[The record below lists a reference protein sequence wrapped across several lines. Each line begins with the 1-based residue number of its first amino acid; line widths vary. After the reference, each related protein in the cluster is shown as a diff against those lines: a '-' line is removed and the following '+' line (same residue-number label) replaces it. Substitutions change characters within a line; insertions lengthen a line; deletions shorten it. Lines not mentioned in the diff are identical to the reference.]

1 MNNRGG
7 PYYKMNILIGKFI
20 GASKRKIRLFMEVQR
35 KYGKDTD
42 SYALCKNAITG
53 YRCKIE
59 TLENLKAAM
68 IELCNEETAHLFKA
82 R

>member
-1 MNNRGG
+1 MSNRGG

-20 GASKRKIRLFMEVQR
+20 GESRRQIRLFTKDQR
-35 KYGKDTD
+35 KYGKDSD

-53 YRCKIE
+53 YLCKIE
-59 TLENLKAAM
+59 TLEDLKDAM
-68 IELCNEETAHLFKA
+68 IELCNEERK